1 MILVSQP
8 SDAAV
13 ASCQVCVRL
22 CLVSG
27 LVLGLQT
34 QGIEELGLSLISSL
48 REFAISSKVGNV
60 KVGYETHT
68 YR

>member
-48 REFAISSKVGNV
+48 REFAISKVGNV